1 MTQWN
6 VKDVKFMYV
15 YISNIIKLHIIVE
28 AESRSV
34 YSNEYF
40 HYYRVLAKADEKSLK
55 NICFICCLRSCEVGF
70 FFDSIGVNTIVTP
83 AVVVK

>member
-1 MTQWN
+1 M
-6 VKDVKFMYV
+6 
-15 YISNIIKLHIIVE
+15 
-28 AESRSV
+28 